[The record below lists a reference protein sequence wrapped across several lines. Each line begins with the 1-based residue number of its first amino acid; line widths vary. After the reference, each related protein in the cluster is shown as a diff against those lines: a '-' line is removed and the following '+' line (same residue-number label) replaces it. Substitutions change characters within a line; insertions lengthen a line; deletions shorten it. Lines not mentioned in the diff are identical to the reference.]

1 MTVDRN
7 VRDAAPAAA
16 AVLAVVVFT
25 AMLLLTGLAQAL
37 VVYGA
42 VLAQVAVL
50 VVHGRSVRRV
60 GGVVGRRRHV
70 PRFLAIWSGEAGLTF
85 LWAGDGSTVSA
96 AIYIVVGVVFA
107 AVATW
112 FLAYAGR
119 ADDQPTDPA
128 GPTDTRPLPVQVPDG
143 PARDE

>member
-7 VRDAAPAAA
+7 VRAAAAA
-16 AVLAVVVFT
+16 AVLAVAVFG
-25 AMLLLTGLAQAL
+25 AMLLLTGPAQAL

-50 VVHGRSVRRV
+50 VVHGRAGHPV
-60 GGVVGRRRHV
+60 GGAVGRRRHV
-70 PRFLAIWSGEAGLTF
+70 PRFLAIWSGEAGLTY

-96 AIYIVVGVVFA
+96 AIYVVVGVVFA
-107 AVATW
+107 AVATC
-112 FLAYAGR
+112 FLAYARR
-119 ADDQPTDPA
+119 ADDEPA

-143 PARDE
+143 ETRDE

>member
-1 MTVDRN
+1 VTVDRN
-7 VRDAAPAAA
+7 VRAFAAAAA
-16 AVLAVVVFT
+16 AVLAVVVF
-25 AMLLLTGLAQAL
+25 AGMLLLTGLAQAL

-50 VVHGRSVRRV
+50 VVHRRAVRRI
-60 GGVVGRRRHV
+60 GGVVDRRRHV

-96 AIYIVVGVVFA
+96 VIYVLVGVVFA
-107 AVATW
+107 AVATV

-119 ADDQPTDPA
+119 ADDEPA

-143 PARDE
+143 SARDE